1 MKITKRQ
8 IRRIIKEALEDLSGQ
23 YEEVP
28 RTTWKNELQGRMDP
42 LSKEELQSMFP
53 NERIADPQRP
63 GSMGNDDLMPLGRQG
78 GFVYFKTKYGP
89 ILKSVANDTSYGF

>member
-8 IRRIIKEALEDLSGQ
+8 LRRIIKEQLKDLTGQ

-28 RTTWKNELQGRMDP
+28 REIWRNELTGRMDP
-42 LSKEELQSMFP
+42 LSKQELQSILP

-63 GSMGNDDLMPLGRQG
+63 GLMGNDELMPLGRKG
-78 GFVYFKTKYGP
+78 GFVYFKMKHGP
-89 ILKSVANDTSYGF
+89 ILKSVANDTTYGF